1 MPSATKYYHI
11 THSSE
16 GLKPVKEVKLKSPAS
31 VSRHPCLGF
40 RSSFLWEH
48 TGGLSRVQ
56 TLFPQRHTGGLL
68 GFRPSS
74 LGDTQVTCLGFRSLW
89 WSLCFDVKSCTYL
102 RMALC
107 NCELGVHSSNRT
119 KSTLKMCL
127 SRTYTT
133 LVLFLFDNM
142 GGMSSYGTHSM

>member
-11 THSSE
+11 TYSSE

-31 VSRHPCLGF
+31 VYRHPCLGF
-40 RSSFLWEH
+40 RPSFLWEH

-74 LGDTQVTCLGFRSLW
+74 LGDTQLTCLGLRSLW
-89 WSLCFDVKSCTYL
+89 WSLCFDVKSCTYHCVL
-102 RMALC
+102 LIDKHSNHAHK
-107 NCELGVHSSNRT
+107 LGDIIWVFG
-119 KSTLKMCL
+119 LI
-127 SRTYTT
+127 
-133 LVLFLFDNM
+133 
-142 GGMSSYGTHSM
+142 